1 MNLETEDYDNIYE
14 ISQEIFCSP
23 LKPKKTIVLDL
34 EDNCTNEK
42 TLFDILL
49 LMARHGMYLLFNK
62 SDPLE
67 LTLREFSLLNLYFNS
82 FGFYIKFSAETLD
95 DTEFLIERPDQL
107 KSLLEAGYMFD
118 NYKVEFKFL

>member
-1 MNLETEDYDNIYE
+1 
-14 ISQEIFCSP
+14 
-23 LKPKKTIVLDL
+23 
-34 EDNCTNEK
+34 
-42 TLFDILL
+42 
-49 LMARHGMYLLFNK
+49 MARHGMYLLFNK